1 MHCSVKLLFV
11 VSLLSPMLHA
21 KTVKIYAAASLTNA
35 VTDIAKLYKKQNP
48 KIKSPIH
55 GTLNIK
61 IVPFLGHITIY
72 IIIIYIN
79 IIIYK
84 YKYIII
90 YNIIINIYIYINIYN
105 NI

>member
-1 MHCSVKLLFV
+1 M
-11 VSLLSPMLHA
+11 
-21 KTVKIYAAASLTNA
+21 
-35 VTDIAKLYKKQNP
+35 AKLTSIKT
-48 KIKSPIH
+48 KSPIS

-72 IIIIYIN
+72 IIIIYR
-79 IIIYK
+79 

-90 YNIIINIYIYINIYN
+90 YNIIINIYINIYN